1 MLLKKAGGYAMKSRK
16 DGHIRLCPIC
26 GQSYHDAPALS
37 RVDGKTQICPDCGTR
52 EALCSI
58 GVDAE
63 EQQQILNAI
72 HRYTQR

>member
-1 MLLKKAGGYAMKSRK
+1 MKIKSSLQKR
-16 DGHIRLCPIC
+16 ICPIC